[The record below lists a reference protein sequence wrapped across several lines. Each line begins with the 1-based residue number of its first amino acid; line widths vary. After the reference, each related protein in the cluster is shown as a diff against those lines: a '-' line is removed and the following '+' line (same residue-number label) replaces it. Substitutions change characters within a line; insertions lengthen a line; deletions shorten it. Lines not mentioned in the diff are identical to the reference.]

1 MTNEQLV
8 ELLIDIDL
16 EYWNNV
22 NPMDVPVTRR
32 NLKVAITKYQ
42 YVAEKIQEVLDS
54 EYQKGYD
61 TCLRN
66 MHWTDRDPSIWK

>member
-32 NLKVAITKYQ
+32 NLKVAITKYR
-42 YVAEKIQEVLDS
+42 YVAEKIREVKEL
-54 EYQKGYD
+54 YD
-61 TCLRN
+61 Q
-66 MHWTDRDPSIWK
+66 